1 MQKVDYTKFHAML
14 QQALDGRSQRAFA
27 QECGMLPQ
35 ALNRLMKQE
44 SGVPSTETLR
54 KIAMHSSI
62 PLVDLLTVCGYPE
75 TACRDEPARV
85 KTPVSANTEKDF
97 LTLARKIVIEAATED
112 KLLKAFDSADE
123 LIDSII
129 VTAKTE
135 GRFYHMDCHRAG
147 HNKETGRTL
156 LEFKGMMPL
165 KRIRCYAVVSVG
177 ATGKLD
183 GDKTPL
189 YYLLD
194 ADFKTGTIEKEF
206 PGVLPRDIFDD
217 SEHPVNLDAAY
228 AESTPSDLAIAKH
241 VSKTTMLDEIF
252 RKRVQVPQLCEGIGF
267 YVDRVDEPTLTDF
280 VMAHLDYIPDG
291 TIVTEDDIQYYRNPS
306 DEFET
311 GLFGAVLAII
321 RSMTGI
327 RHVFYY
333 PVDPAVKF
341 HMNRPVIMVP
351 RYMIGDGAGLYH
363 EAGVYEA
370 MRRTAYML
378 DVVHYGKVWCIDI
391 TDVPAEPECSIYDH
405 MPSADASK
413 LEEAKQDFA
422 EAGKEEK
429 AETESESADK
439 TDAEEDSKTEAE
451 AKPEEAGK

>member
-1 MQKVDYTKFHAML
+1 MQKVDYIKFHAML

-62 PLVDLLTVCGYPE
+62 PLADLLTVCGYPK

-85 KTPVSANTEKDF
+85 KVPVSANTEKDF
-97 LTLARKIVIEAATED
+97 LTLARKIVIEAATEN

-147 HNKETGRTL
+147 HNDSTGHTL

-165 KRIRCYAVVSVG
+165 KRIRCYAVISIG
-177 ATGKLD
+177 ATEKSD
-183 GDKTPL
+183 GDKAPL

-206 PGVLPRDIFDD
+206 PDVLPRDIFDD
-217 SEHPVNLDAAY
+217 PEHPVNPDAAY
-228 AESTPSDLAIAKH
+228 VESTPSDLAIAKH
-241 VSKTTMLDEIF
+241 VSKSTIIDEIL

-267 YVDRVDEPTLTDF
+267 YVDRVDEPALTDF
-280 VMAHLDYIPDG
+280 VMAHLDYIPGDM
-291 TIVTEDDIQYYRNPS
+291 IMTEDDIQYYRNPS
-306 DEFET
+306 NEYET
-311 GLFGAVLAII
+311 GLFGAVLAVI
-321 RSMTGI
+321 RAMTGI

-333 PVDPAVKF
+333 PVDPTVKF

-351 RYMIGDGAGLYH
+351 SYLIGDGTGLYH
-363 EAGVYEA
+363 EAGVYDA
-370 MRRTAYML
+370 MRRIANML
-378 DVVHYGKVWCIDI
+378 DVVRYGKVWCVDV

-405 MPSADASK
+405 MPSTDDAK

-422 EAGKEEK
+422 EADDADEEDK
-429 AETESESADK
+429 AESPDKSDADADSK
-439 TDAEEDSKTEAE
+439 AKAEEA
-451 AKPEEAGK
+451 PEEAEK